1 MINIEQLSREE
12 FLIFIKPNSSLIGN
26 NRIIFIS
33 SIAFICLTIATIFY
47 LLGATLILPFAGL
60 EIAILVIAFILNFKW
75 SSRREKIY
83 ISQDIVKIEKGIFKA
98 EYTWKEFRTFT
109 SFEISKDLHN
119 TSRLS
124 FQSKGKKVEVGKF
137 LNEEDKNRLQTEIT
151 NIISMLNS

>member
-12 FLIFIKPNSSLIGN
+12 FLISIKPNSSLIGN
-26 NRIIFIS
+26 NRIIFIF
-33 SIAFICLTIATIFY
+33 SIVFICLSIATIFF
-47 LLGATLILPFAGL
+47 LFGATLILPFAGL

-119 TSRLS
+119 TLRLS
-124 FQSKGKKVEVGKF
+124 FKSKGKKVEVGKF
-137 LNEEDKNRLQTEIT
+137 LNEKDKNMLQTEVS
-151 NIISMLNS
+151 NIISLLNS

>member
-60 EIAILVIAFILNFKW
+60 EIAILVIAFILNFRW

-98 EYTWKEFRTFT
+98 EYTWKNLELLLHMRYPKIFT
-109 SFEISKDLHN
+109 I
-119 TSRLS
+119 R
-124 FQSKGKKVEVGKF
+124 QG
-137 LNEEDKNRLQTEIT
+137 
-151 NIISMLNS
+151 